1 MNNVKAIIF
10 DLGGVVLNLDYDL
23 TINAFKK
30 LGGSNFD
37 NLYSQAQQ
45 DKIFDKYEV
54 GDISTTDFISYLKSF
69 LPEEVSN
76 EQVIDAWNVMLL
88 DLPLCRVE
96 LLRKLRNEYQIFLF
110 SNTNEMHMECFRRT
124 LKDVYGNEKLL
135 EDLFIQTY
143 YSHQEKKR
151 KPNAEAFQQVL
162 NDHGLTAEE
171 TLFIDDSIQ
180 HIEGAG
186 KIGLQTVHLVDK
198 DIVDIF
204 NFE

>member
-23 TINAFKK
+23 TINAFKE
-30 LGGSNFD
+30 LGGDNFD

-54 GDISTTDFISYLKSF
+54 GELSTDDFVSYLRSF
-69 LPEEVSN
+69 LPKEVTVQ
-76 EQVIDAWNVMLL
+76 QVVDAWNVMLL
-88 DLPLCRVE
+88 DLPLCRIE
-96 LLRKLRNEYQIFLF
+96 LLKKLGKEYQLFLF
-110 SNTNEMHMECFRRT
+110 SNTNELHFEFFSRT
-124 LKDVYGNEKLL
+124 LKEAYGNEKVL
-135 EDLFIQTY
+135 EELFIQTY
-143 YSHQEKKR
+143 YSHLVNKR
-151 KPNAEAFQQVL
+151 KPNSEAFMKVV
-162 NDHGLTAEE
+162 NDHGLDAAQ

-180 HIEGAG
+180 HIEGAQ
-186 KIGLQTVHLVDK
+186 KVGLQTIHLVDK